1 MAAAMAEFGA
11 AEAAGLEQLKTAL
24 LTKRGASLRKSGMLF
39 LCRLWVR
46 EIPKA
51 HLPRPEPRCP
61 CRPRGIR

>member
-46 EIPKA
+46 
-51 HLPRPEPRCP
+51 RCP
-61 CRPRGIR
+61 YTALFHALDVISRLRMCV